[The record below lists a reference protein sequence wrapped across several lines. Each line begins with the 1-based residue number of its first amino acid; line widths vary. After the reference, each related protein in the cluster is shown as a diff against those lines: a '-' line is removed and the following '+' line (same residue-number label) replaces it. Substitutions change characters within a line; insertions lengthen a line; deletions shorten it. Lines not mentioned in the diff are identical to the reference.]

1 MVSKRL
7 YYNLEKN
14 SCGDNALHVEGI
26 SKQCLYEK
34 GMLQLYM
41 YINVMAV

>member
-7 YYNLEKN
+7 YFNLEKN

-26 SKQCLYEK
+26 SKQC
-34 GMLQLYM
+34 
-41 YINVMAV
+41 